1 VTAVYTVLVAG
12 GDLEEPIADEVR
24 GILDGHVVL
33 DRALASR
40 GRFPAIEVLQS
51 VSRVMPE
58 VVSDR
63 HRELAGR
70 ARRLLAALERQRD
83 LIALGAYRA
92 GSDPEADEALARRD
106 ALDRLLAQDAVEAT
120 TLAEAVSALEEA
132 VA

>member
-106 ALDRLLAQDAVEAT
+106 ALDRLLAQDAAEAT

-132 VA
+132 LA